1 MVTAT
6 PVTPIA
12 IIIVVS
18 IRGLSSNGTETY
30 AKAKTQLQH
39 RF

>member
-18 IRGLSSNGTETY
+18 IPITIARKVITPIPTRIP
-30 AKAKTQLQH
+30 AVI
-39 RF
+39 